1 VSAATETWEQ
11 LLTALEQL
19 PPASLDHLVAAY
31 RDLRDQQHRRLPLLP
46 EPADADAEQALNEQ
60 LIRGADEYTDRA
72 ESIIKKLKHLTPTPT
87 TVPCPE
93 FGL

>member
-1 VSAATETWEQ
+1 MSAAVETWEQ

-19 PPASLDHLVAAY
+19 PPAPLDHLVAAY
-31 RDLRDQQHRRLPLLP
+31 RNLRDQQRRRLPLLV
-46 EPADADAEQALNEQ
+46 EPADADAKQALDE
-60 LIRGADEYTDRA
+60 LIRDADDYTDRA
-72 ESIIKKLKHLTPTPT
+72 GAIIKKLEHLTPTPT